1 MAVDD
6 AIPVELEDIDTHPHV
21 GAAKILVVDDTPAN
35 LVAAEVALA
44 PLNRQIV
51 TAGSGQDALGH
62 LLEQEFALVLL
73 DVNMPGMDGYETA
86 RWIRSR
92 EKTQHLPIIFVTA
105 HDHDHQSVLRAY
117 ALGAVDFLFKPIIP
131 EILCAKASVFVA
143 LQERTEQL
151 ASERIGREL
160 ENRKRNFE
168 TEVLRRERE
177 REAAAMKELSH
188 VNTALAELD
197 RRKDSF
203 IAILAHELR
212 NPLAPLRTFID
223 LVRDQPA
230 DLTPGAIDML
240 ERQTKQL
247 VRLVD
252 DLLDLTRIK
261 ADKIELRPEPSDLRA
276 IVDDA
281 LATSRPVV
289 DQRAHILAV
298 HAPDAPVKVTADT
311 SRLVQVVS
319 NLVNNAARYTDRGGR
334 IDVTVGHHD
343 EASAFVR
350 VRDNGMGIPAE
361 LQDTIFHMFVQER
374 VRSDGSGGLG
384 LGLALSRR
392 LVELHRGTIHCESA
406 GANQGSTFEIRVP
419 REGSPLALS
428 PYAVREPPARAPHTV
443 RTVVVD
449 DNQDA
454 RELVSDLLRRRG
466 YEVMTAADGPSGV
479 GMIRDH
485 RPDVALVDLGLPML
499 DGYGVV
505 AALRRECPDLK
516 TRLVALTG
524 YGQTADQER
533 TKQAGFHA
541 HLVKPASAAAI
552 FACLAQQLAET

>member
-1 MAVDD
+1 MGPDD

-44 PLNRQIV
+44 PLNRQVV

-92 EKTQHLPIIFVTA
+92 EKTQHLPIIFITA
-105 HDHDHQSVLRAY
+105 HDHDHKAVLRAY

-151 ASERIGREL
+151 AAERIGREL
-160 ENRKRNFE
+160 ENRKRDFE
-168 TEVLRRERE
+168 REALRRERE
-177 REAAAMKELSH
+177 RESAAMKELSR
-188 VNTALAELD
+188 VNEALAELD

-230 DLTPGAIDML
+230 DLTPGTIDML

-261 ADKIELRPEPSDLRA
+261 ADKIELRPEAVDLRA

-281 LATSRPVV
+281 LATSHPVV
-289 DQRAHILAV
+289 AQRAHVLAV
-298 HAPDAPVKVTADT
+298 HAPVPVRVTADT
-311 SRLVQVVS
+311 SRLVQVIS

-343 EASAFVR
+343 DATAFVR
-350 VRDNGMGIPAE
+350 VHDNGMGIPAA
-361 LQDTIFHMFVQER
+361 LQESIFNMFVQER

-406 GANQGSTFEIRVP
+406 GANQGSSFEIRIP
-419 REGSPLALS
+419 REGAPLALS
-428 PYAVREPPARAPHTV
+428 ARTRTRDLEPLREPLPRAASPRAPHTV

-454 RELVSDLLRRRG
+454 
-466 YEVMTAADGPSGV
+466 AA
-479 GMIRDH
+479 
-485 RPDVALVDLGLPML
+485 
-499 DGYGVV
+499 
-505 AALRRECPDLK
+505 
-516 TRLVALTG
+516 
-524 YGQTADQER
+524 
-533 TKQAGFHA
+533 TK
-541 HLVKPASAAAI
+541 S
-552 FACLAQQLAET
+552 